1 MRVNFN
7 FEAAATQTG
16 IVGNQR
22 EMGKS
27 LLRLSTGLRI
37 LNAADDS
44 AGLFIA
50 DQLMVVGS
58 GLEEGNRNIQTGL
71 SALRIA
77 ESSAGQI
84 FNRLNE
90 IYKRAVRASNDIND
104 PNARNS
110 LQQEIRNFVDAI
122 QKIGTD
128 TEYNGIKL
136 LDGTFTNKNVHYG
149 SRMDQTLRVDV
160 SDIRSQSLGA
170 QIVSSVGRVETAQGY
185 RISSTAFNNN
195 IVYTQ
200 NQTLSVASRN
210 INATIQNGSG
220 SNARYIVDAGYVAEQ
235 INSQLRDVGFEARAV
250 NISVADRYSGI
261 ANVGGTADLT
271 FYVGDK
277 RFTVSGVETNIT
289 LDRLVEKINR
299 EAGTAGADLSASIS
313 DGRLVLTSSKGYTI
327 GLDVQLSDPTGGQ
340 INMNQLIQGG
350 QAIGGGSPTQY
361 GSVIKVGTLH
371 IARDSDFSISANSA
385 NVLNAFGTKTI
396 GTQSSNTVSSQ
407 FKNLYSVDVTTNE
420 STRLEVRT
428 RTVTLGG
435 PAGGTHKY
443 ANNQTYYNLVD
454 PVSGGEYF
462 ITGSELNNITV
473 ANQLLSSSGLQI
485 GTTDAAAFAQA
496 INNNTT
502 LRNMGIRATASN
514 TMTATD
520 AFSTIGG
527 LTSTNDLTINIYL
540 GQQYGSPTISISA
553 YQASGDGN
561 LTLNELVN
569 AINSAAGGTGLSA
582 SATIN
587 NNLQLTTA
595 NGETIG
601 IELINNTGND
611 VNLAMFSQA
620 DPGTNVADGNTGSA
634 VKVGQLQITA
644 PDVFDFNFTGA
655 TSSNEGLGI
664 NPAQGTAGVDAGT
677 LNETPNYINIYGGQ
691 AEMSLLITSKAIQRV
706 DSIRAQIG
714 AVMNN
719 LQSIYDSQ
727 KVALDNTREA
737 ENVIRNTDYA
747 EEMMNFTR
755 QQIKMQSSMA
765 MLAQANQMP
774 QLVLQLLR

>member
-90 IYKRAVRASNDIND
+90 IYKRAVRAANDVND

-136 LDGTFTNKNVHYG
+136 LDGTFTNKNIHYG

-170 QIVSSVGRVETAQGY
+170 QIVSSVGRVETAQGA

-195 IVYTQ
+195 IVYTS

-210 INATIQNGSG
+210 INATMQNGS
-220 SNARYIVDAGYVAEQ
+220 RYIIDAGYVAEQ

-277 RFTVSGVETNIT
+277 SFTISGVETNIT
-289 LDRLVEKINR
+289 LDRLVERINR

-327 GLDVQLSDPTGGQ
+327 GLDVQLSDPSGGQ

-350 QAIGGGSPTQY
+350 QAIGGAFPTQY

-396 GTQSSNTVSSQ
+396 GTQSSTTVSSQ
-407 FKNLYSVDVTTNE
+407 FKNLYSIDVTTNE

-435 PAGGTHKY
+435 PTGGTNAY
-443 ANNQTYYNLVD
+443 ANNQTYNNLLNV
-454 PVSGGEYF
+454 GGGAFF
-462 ITGSELNNITV
+462 ITSSELSNITV
-473 ANQLLSSSGLQI
+473 AGQQLSSSGLQV
-485 GTTDAAAFAQA
+485 GATDAAAFAQA

-502 LRNMGIRATASN
+502 LRNMGIRATANN

-520 AFSTIGG
+520 IFSTISV
-527 LTSTNDLTINIYL
+527 TSTNDLTINIYL
-540 GQQYGSPTISISA
+540 GQQYGSPTISLSA
-553 YQASGDGN
+553 YQAGGSDGN
-561 LTLNELVN
+561 LTLNELVT
-569 AINSAAGGTGLSA
+569 AINNAAGGTGLVA
-582 SATIN
+582 SSTGTGS
-587 NNLQLTTA
+587 LVLTTA

-601 IELINNTGND
+601 IELINNTGNA

-620 DPGTNVADGNTGSA
+620 ASGTTVGSGTTGSA
-634 VKVGQLQITA
+634 IKVGQLQITA
-644 PDVFDFNFTGA
+644 PDVFNFDFTGA
-655 TSSNEGLGI
+655 TSSSEGLGI
-664 NPAQGTAGVDAGT
+664 ATASGTAGVDAGT
-677 LNETPNYINIYGGQ
+677 LNETITNINIYGGQ

-714 AVMNN
+714 AIMNN

-755 QQIKMQSSMA
+755 QQIKMQASMA

>member
-90 IYKRAVRASNDIND
+90 IYKRAVRAANDVND

-136 LDGTFTNKNVHYG
+136 LDGTFTNKNIHYG

-170 QIVSSVGRVETAQGY
+170 QIVSSVGRVETAQGA

-195 IVYTQ
+195 IVYTS

-210 INATIQNGSG
+210 INATMQNGS
-220 SNARYIVDAGYVAEQ
+220 RYIIDAGYVAEQ

-277 RFTVSGVETNIT
+277 SFTISGVETNIT
-289 LDRLVEKINR
+289 LDRLVERINR

-350 QAIGGGSPTQY
+350 QAIGGSSPTQY

-396 GTQSSNTVSSQ
+396 GTQSSTTVSSQ
-407 FKNLYSVDVTTNE
+407 FKNLYSIDVTTNE

-435 PAGGTHKY
+435 PAGGTNAY
-443 ANNQTYYNLVD
+443 ASNQTYYNLLNL
-454 PVSGGEYF
+454 GGGAFF
-462 ITGSELNNITV
+462 ITSGELSGITV
-473 ANQLLSSSGLQI
+473 AGQQLSSSGLQV
-485 GTTDAAAFAQA
+485 GATDAAAFAQA

-502 LRNMGIRATASN
+502 LRNMGIRATANN

-520 AFSTIGG
+520 GFTTIGS
-527 LTSTNDLTINIYL
+527 LSNTNDLTINIYL
-540 GQQYGSPTISISA
+540 GQQYGSPTISLSA
-553 YQASGDGN
+553 YQAGGGDGN
-561 LTLNELVN
+561 LTLNELVT
-569 AINSAAGGTGLSA
+569 AINNAAGGTGLVA
-582 SATIN
+582 SSTGTGS
-587 NNLQLTTA
+587 LVLTTA

-601 IELINNTGND
+601 IELINNTGSA

-620 DPGTNVADGNTGSA
+620 ASGTNVADGTTGSA
-634 VKVGQLQITA
+634 IKVGRLQITA
-644 PDVFDFNFTGA
+644 PDVFNFDFTGA
-655 TSSNEGLGI
+655 TSSSEGLGI
-664 NPAQGTAGVDAGT
+664 ATASGTAGVDAGT
-677 LNETPNYINIYGGQ
+677 LNETITNINIYGGQ

-714 AVMNN
+714 AIMNN

-755 QQIKMQSSMA
+755 QQIKMQASMA